1 VDADDPTVEET
12 KSRQAQSANR
22 EAPAALK
29 LATVKQYRLPTTK
42 PVASHVVAPAGD
54 RYGHAAVVVPDA
66 TGRSSRWIRKPSSLE
81 ELSSHVTRNEE
92 SDNRD
97 TDSEDGP
104 FGIWSGATVV
114 VVEVVVVEVVVVEV
128 VVVVVAAEFWG
139 GAMKTAELGAQS

>member
-1 VDADDPTVEET
+1 
-12 KSRQAQSANR
+12 
-22 EAPAALK
+22 
-29 LATVKQYRLPTTK
+29 
-42 PVASHVVAPAGD
+42 
-54 RYGHAAVVVPDA
+54 
-66 TGRSSRWIRKPSSLE
+66 
-81 ELSSHVTRNEE
+81 VTRNEE